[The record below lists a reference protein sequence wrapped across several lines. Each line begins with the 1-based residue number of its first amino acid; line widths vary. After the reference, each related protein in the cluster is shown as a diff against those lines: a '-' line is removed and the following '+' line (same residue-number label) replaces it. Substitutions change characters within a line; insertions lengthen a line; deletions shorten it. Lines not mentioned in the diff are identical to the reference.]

1 MHVSNF
7 PGRYNPPIPPFSF
20 LQQDGI
26 EPRLFTFR
34 SSLQR
39 RWLSWQQLWHAHLW
53 FMHTE
58 GCRSLRFSEQWRI
71 IQCISAPM
79 TLVLFIRCGLQSAAM
94 ICLTAPPAIT
104 VAITPTP
111 THNNPNAKG
120 TKSTERVSK
129 RHRSVQNRKLVVN
142 YIIAT
147 SNHEM
152 KQGIKWK
159 SSQSRYLSLVINHWN
174 GLFSPNKSDSQPFI
188 NFVLIR

>member
-7 PGRYNPPIPPFSF
+7 PGRYSPRPPLSF

-58 GCRSLRFSEQWRI
+58 GCRSLRFSQQWRI

-79 TLVLFIRCGLQSAAM
+79 TLVLFIRRGLQSAAM
-94 ICLTAPPAIT
+94 ICLTAAPSLPPAIT

-111 THNNPNAKG
+111 THNNPNAKS
-120 TKSTERVSK
+120 TKSAERVSK
-129 RHRSVQNRKLVVN
+129 RHRSVQIHELVVN

-147 SNHEM
+147 SNHKM
-152 KQGIKWK
+152 KQGIKCK
-159 SSQSRYLSLVINHWN
+159 ISVFMHCT
-174 GLFSPNKSDSQPFI
+174 K
-188 NFVLIR
+188 